1 MQSWALKLTRRTLYL
16 IRRTRIQIIEQL
28 ELQELPVMGLTV
40 SPVYQVSSDLTP
52 RGRWVSNHV
61 TQLAGSTSWFIGLI
75 GWPRLDVESDLVG
88 FKEPEYP
95 AN

>member
-1 MQSWALKLTRRTLYL
+1 M
-16 IRRTRIQIIEQL
+16 QIIEQL
-28 ELQELPVMGLTV
+28 QVQESPLMALTV

-52 RGRWVSNHV
+52 RGQMGFKSRDTRFELGDYKLVYRV
-61 TQLAGSTSWFIGLI
+61 I

-88 FKEPEYP
+88 FFEPEYP